1 MIKVSVIIPV
11 YNVRAYLRRCL
22 DSVLAQT
29 LREIEIICV
38 DDAST
43 DDSPEILQEYA
54 AKDSR
59 VKVVRQENAGAG
71 AARNTGLDLARGEYL
86 SFLDSDDFFEP
97 DMLEKAYDLA
107 VRDRDDIVVFGS
119 DQFRQKETSGAGGG
133 SADDGEFVSV
143 SWTIRRENIPASQ
156 PFSFRELN
164 GNVFRT
170 FVGWAWD
177 KLFRAEFVREHAI
190 RYQVQRTTNDMLF
203 VYTALCLAE
212 RISILDE
219 VMVHQRRDS
228 KDSLS
233 KTREN
238 SWHCFHDALIEL
250 KNRLIQDGLYAKLT
264 KDYINYCL
272 HFTLWNYNSLA
283 EPTKSM
289 LRQKLLDEWFDEFG
303 ITGKRRDYFENTKEY
318 DQYMELFYTAGQG
331 KGAGGEVPGEKDL
344 LHRISSKLYF
354 PRKFNYIIDQ
364 LKEMRILVRELH
376 KDNAQLRRR
385 LNELETQHKQLGQ
398 LVTDELR
405 RRDEWPRIIAQKKA
419 EAGDRPVWVIKCPAP
434 DNETKLRWGDYPF
447 AMSLKKNLEKLGLY
461 VIVDFHEDWLYEEW
475 ADVVVA
481 LRGSYF
487 YRPDRRNHKTVYI
500 MWNISHPDWVTDY
513 EYELF
518 DIVCVGSRHYAGELS
533 KRLHVPVY
541 PLLQCTDTD
550 IFYPASPETPKKRDY
565 IFLGNSRGVA
575 RPCVM
580 WAIEEKL
587 PLRMWG
593 SGWNVILADHMN
605 LIEAPM
611 IENSLIPDL
620 YRESR
625 AALNDHWGD
634 MIEKQFI
641 NNRIFDVLACG
652 LPVISDTF
660 DELRELFPTA
670 VLHFTTRAEFT
681 ACVEKLRDDYESV
694 KAEVDAQWPLIQ
706 KEYSFE
712 RRAVQLKEMAEACNA
727 GDRASADRL

>member
-1 MIKVSVIIPV
+1 MDMIRVSVIIPV
-11 YNVRAYLRRCL
+11 YNVSSYLRRCL

-29 LREIEIICV
+29 LKDIEVICV

-43 DDSPEILQEYA
+43 DDSPKILQEYA
-54 AKDSR
+54 AKDAR

-71 AARNTGLDLARGEYL
+71 AARNRGLDLAQGEYL

-97 DMLEKAYDLA
+97 DMLEKAYALA
-107 VRDRDDIVVFGS
+107 KRDMDDIVVFGS
-119 DQFRQKETSGAGGG
+119 DQFRQKENARGDS
-133 SADDGEFVSV
+133 DDGTFVSV
-143 SWTIRRENIPASQ
+143 DWTIRRNNLPSSR
-156 PFSFRELN
+156 PFSYRELT
-164 GNVFRT
+164 GNVFKT

-177 KLFRAEFVREHAI
+177 KLFRHQFITDHNI

-203 VYTALCLAE
+203 VYTALVLAE

-228 KDSLS
+228 RDSLS

-250 KNRLIQDGLYAKLT
+250 KNRLIQEGIYAKLT
-264 KDYINYCL
+264 KDYINYSL

-289 LRQKLLDEWFDEFG
+289 LREKLLNEWFDEFG
-303 ITGKRRDYFENTKEY
+303 ISGKDRYYFENQKEY
-318 DQYMELFYTAGQG
+318 DQYLDILYGTE
-331 KGAGGEVPGEKDL
+331 GAGSKAGKSGGKKAEKEDKDL
-344 LHRISSKLYF
+344 LHMVSSKLYF
-354 PRKFNYIIDQ
+354 PRKLNYIIEQ
-364 LKEMRILVRELH
+364 QKELRTLVRELH
-376 KDNAQLRRR
+376 RDNAALRKR
-385 LNELETQHKQLGQ
+385 LNELDEKQQQMGERL
-398 LVTDELR
+398 TEEFR
-405 RRDEWPRIIAQKKA
+405 RRDEWPKIRAQMER
-419 EAGDRPVWVIKCPAP
+419 EAAGRPVWVIKCPAP

-447 AMSLKKNLEKLGLY
+447 AMSLKKNLEKLGFF
-461 VIVDFHEDWLYEEW
+461 VIVDFKENWAYEEW

-481 LRGSYF
+481 LRGSSF
-487 YRPDRRNHKTVYI
+487 YRPDRRNKKTVYI
-500 MWNISHPDWVTDY
+500 LWNISHPDWVTDY

-518 DIVCVGSRHYAGELS
+518 DIVCVGSKHYAAQLS
-533 KRLHVPVY
+533 ERLTVPVY

-550 IFYPASPETPKKRDY
+550 IFYPASEETEKTFDY

-580 WAIEEKL
+580 WAIDEKL

-593 SGWNVILADHMN
+593 SGWNVILQGHMD

-611 IENSLIPDL
+611 IENAKIPAL
-620 YRESR
+620 YRASR
-625 AALNDHWGD
+625 VALNDHWSD
-634 MIEKQFI
+634 MLEKQFI

-660 DELRELFPTA
+660 DELKDLFPDA
-670 VLHFTTRAEFT
+670 VLHYTTRAQFHD
-681 ACVEKLRDDYESV
+681 CVEQLRTDYESV
-694 KAEVDAQWPLIQ
+694 RAKVDAQWPLISR
-706 KEYSFE
+706 EFSFE
-712 RRAVQLKEMAEACNA
+712 RRAQQLAEMAGNFL
-727 GDRASADRL
+727 R